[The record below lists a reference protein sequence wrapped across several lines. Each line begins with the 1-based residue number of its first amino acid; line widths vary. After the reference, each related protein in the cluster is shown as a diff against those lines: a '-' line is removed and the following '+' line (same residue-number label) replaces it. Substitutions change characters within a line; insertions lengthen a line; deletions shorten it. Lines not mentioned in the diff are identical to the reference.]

1 MKLLLA
7 QLINLY
13 SIAIIVRIILSW
25 FPVTPGGAMASIF
38 SFIYT
43 ITEPVLGPLRRVI
56 PSFGGFDFSPIVAIV
71 GLRLL
76 EGIVLG
82 S

>member
-1 MKLLLA
+1 VKLLLA